1 MYIFQVAAIL
11 MNVATVATHVPL
23 QTTFAQIQKVIAKKK
38 IRDGV
43 KNSKWKFKM
52 AFAMKG
58 GGS

>member
-38 IRDGV
+38 IIQTPKTFLYEHYDYDPRHI
-43 KNSKWKFKM
+43 
-52 AFAMKG
+52 
-58 GGS
+58 